1 MYIFNS
7 QSEFFRH
14 PQGGIKSNETITFK
28 ILVNRKSTG
37 PELLIEKRHDYDRT
51 FYDKIKM
58 DWISCEKNYD
68 IYRAKTSIEEYGHY
82 YYSFIFD
89 DDKSPD
95 YELIVYDE
103 DYVTPDWPKGGIIY
117 HIFVDRFFRRI
128 IRAKKGAIIRKW
140 GETPYYLP
148 DEKGQVLNNDF
159 FGGNLDGIEEKL
171 PYIASLGVNI
181 IYLSPIFEAYS
192 NHKYDTGDYHKIDPM
207 FGSEASLIKLIRKA
221 KKYGISIILD
231 GVFSHTGDDS
241 IYFNK
246 YGRYDSTGAFQSMDS
261 PYYQWYTFNKWNDDY
276 LSWWGIKTLPEV
288 NENNTSYTDFITG
301 KKGVL
306 RHWQKTGIRGWR
318 LDVADE
324 LPDEFIEK
332 IRKSVKSY
340 DKDALIVGEV
350 WEDASNKYSYD
361 KLKKYL
367 CGRQLDSVTNYPLR
381 KGIIEYV
388 KNKDCTLLYDTMN
401 KIMETYPPPAINCLM
416 NILGTHDTERIL
428 TLLGSETIPSS
439 KNEMAESRLSEPE
452 LKRGIKLL
460 KIAVLLQMT
469 LPGIPFIYYGDE
481 AGMEGWRDPFNRRC
495 YPWGKENKEILDF
508 YFFITNLRKAN
519 KVFAEGKYRCLIH
532 DKEVFVYERFDE
544 NERIIMGVNLSQNE
558 ISLKLKEDMIEYTN
572 TKKGSIF
579 NIEKE
584 GFLVLLKSSQ
594 S

>member
-28 ILVNRKSTG
+28 ILVNRKNTG
-37 PELLIEKRHDYDRT
+37 PELLIEKRHDYDRI

-58 DWISCEKNYD
+58 DWISCEKNHD
-68 IYRAKTSIEEYGHY
+68 IYRAKISVKEYGHY

-89 DDKSPD
+89 DKKSQD
-95 YELIVYDE
+95 YELLIYDE
-103 DYVTPDWPKGGIIY
+103 DYITPDWPKGGIIY

-140 GETPYYLP
+140 GEIPQYLP

-171 PYIASLGVNI
+171 PYIASLGVSI

-207 FGSEASLIKLIRKA
+207 FGTETSLKRLISEA
-221 KKYGISIILD
+221 KKYGINVILD

-246 YGRYDSTGAFQSMDS
+246 YGRYNSTGAYESKDS
-261 PYYQWYTFNKWNDDY
+261 PYYHWYTFNNWNNDY
-276 LSWWGIKTLPEV
+276 ISWWGIKTLPEI
-288 NENNTSYTDFITG
+288 NENNSSYLDFITG
-301 KKGVL
+301 EKGVL
-306 RHWQKTGIRGWR
+306 NHWQKTGVMGWR

-332 IRKSVKSY
+332 LRGSVKSY
-340 DKDALIVGEV
+340 NKDALIIGEV

-367 CGRQLDSVTNYPLR
+367 CGKQLDSVTNYPLR
-381 KGIIEYV
+381 DGIIDYV
-388 KNKDCTLLYDTMN
+388 KNKDCTLLYNIMN
-401 KIMETYPPPAINCLM
+401 KIMETYPSHTVNCLM
-416 NILGTHDTERIL
+416 NVLGTHDTERIL
-428 TLLGSETIPSS
+428 TILGSESIPSS
-439 KNEMAESRLSEPE
+439 KSEMAESELSEAE
-452 LKRGIKLL
+452 LKQGCMML

-469 LPGIPFIYYGDE
+469 LPGIPCIYYGDE
-481 AGMEGWRDPFNRRC
+481 AGMEGWKDPFNRKC
-495 YPWGKENKEILDF
+495 YPWGYENKDILD
-508 YFFITNLRKAN
+508 YYIFITKLRKTN
-519 KVFAEGKYRCLIH
+519 KVFAEGKYKCLIH
-532 DKEVFVYERFDE
+532 DKGVFVFQRYDE
-544 NERIIMGVNLSQNE
+544 NEKIIIAVNLSQKG
-558 ISLKLKEDMIEYTN
+558 ITLKLKEDMIEYTSN
-572 TKKGSIF
+572 KKDNIF

-584 GFLVLLKSSQ
+584 DFIVLLKNLES
-594 S
+594 

>member
-1 MYIFNS
+1 
-7 QSEFFRH
+7 
-14 PQGGIKSNETITFK
+14 
-28 ILVNRKSTG
+28 
-37 PELLIEKRHDYDRT
+37 
-51 FYDKIKM
+51 
-58 DWISCEKNYD
+58 
-68 IYRAKTSIEEYGHY
+68 
-82 YYSFIFD
+82 
-89 DDKSPD
+89 
-95 YELIVYDE
+95 
-103 DYVTPDWPKGGIIY
+103 
-117 HIFVDRFFRRI
+117 
-128 IRAKKGAIIRKW
+128 
-140 GETPYYLP
+140 
-148 DEKGQVLNNDF
+148 
-159 FGGNLDGIEEKL
+159 
-171 PYIASLGVNI
+171 LGVNI

-469 LPGIPFIYYGDE
+469 LPGIPCIYYGDE